1 MFYTLKRYSTIIRAI
16 KTDLNDQVSNLHSH
30 RLTVGPHQSSHP
42 FSCKISKFKAEILF
56 HVSGRTIA
64 GNSRNLSVNQICVCL
79 PGGARETLSPH
90 GSWQCSP
97 WMAMTYGDGKMLE
110 K

>member
-16 KTDLNDQVSNLHSH
+16 KTDLNDQVLNLRSH

-64 GNSRNLSVNQICVCL
+64 GNSRNLSVNQICICL
-79 PGGARETLSPH
+79 PGCARETLSPR
-90 GSWQCSP
+90 GSWQCGP